1 MYAVTSSSSSSAAE
15 LDSIPFAINAQTYKL
30 TRDLAEHMGKSV
42 SISEDRPGFVVNRIL
57 MPMINEAFYALMEGV
72 ASPEDI
78 DRGMKL
84 GTNQP
89 MGPLALADLIGEVP
103 KIRRCT

>member
-42 SISEDRPGFVVNRIL
+42 SISEDRPVRCAPVPESGNHLAI
-57 MPMINEAFYALMEGV
+57 P
-72 ASPEDI
+72 ASH
-78 DRGMKL
+78 
-84 GTNQP
+84 QWQF
-89 MGPLALADLIGEVP
+89 
-103 KIRRCT
+103 